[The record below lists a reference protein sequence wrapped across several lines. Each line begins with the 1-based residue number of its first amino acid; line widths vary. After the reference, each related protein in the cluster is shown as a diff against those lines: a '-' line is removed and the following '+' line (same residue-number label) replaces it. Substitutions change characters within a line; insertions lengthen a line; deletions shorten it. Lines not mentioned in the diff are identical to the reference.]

1 MLTTPGG
8 WLLVLAVLAP
18 FVGVLAGLALG
29 GRNAQR
35 VAALLLPVGLAVAAG
50 IAWTLLQ
57 SGDTVVYL
65 LGGWAPPLGIALR
78 ADGLSVVMMLAV
90 AVVICGIGVYARAD
104 FGSAAGT
111 PEKRAPFAFWLLL
124 LAVWGSLN
132 LVFVSGD
139 LFTLYVALELL
150 TFSGV
155 PLVCLDGRG
164 ETLRAALRY
173 LLFALAG
180 SLLYLLGAVL
190 LYGGYGTLD
199 IALLA
204 GRIRP
209 EPIAWTAA
217 ALMTVGLLAKT
228 ALFPLHIW
236 LPPAHAGAP
245 AAASAVL
252 SALVIKGSWFLVVRL
267 WFDVM
272 PGVVTL
278 PAAQLL
284 AGLGAAA
291 IVVGSVVAL
300 RQERLKLLVA
310 YSTIAQI
317 GYLFLMFPLAFDA
330 SGSTLVH
337 GAALTGGLLQAV
349 SHATAKAGMFMAAG
363 LIYAALGHDRIADLG
378 GVARAMPV
386 TVLTFA
392 VAGLALMGVVPSGA
406 YLAKKLLLDAADSSG
421 QWWWTMVLQGGAAFT
436 AGYVVLVLANALR
449 RPRRS
454 GQAGEAR
461 LATLGIRGA
470 GARPVLA
477 AARVRRLGPVPG
489 KLISNPLAP
498 KELGSTLL
506 VVLGGALLALGLSRR
521 PLLGRRRRSDGPVR
535 RATVAAGMRFEQADA
550 FLRRWPSASLG
561 LLVAGGAVRR
571 IDARAGSLMSGAQ
584 DRQLSRGA
592 LVALVVGSMVGAG
605 IFTLP
610 AAFGRTTGVLG
621 ALIAWCIAGAG
632 MLMLAFV
639 FQTLS
644 RRRPDLDAGIYA
656 YAKAGFGNY
665 LGFTAAFGYWVAC
678 CLADVAC

>member
-8 WLLVLAVLAP
+8 ILLVMAVLVP
-18 FVGVLAGLALG
+18 FVGVLVGLMLG
-29 GRNAQR
+29 GRHAQR
-35 VAALLLPVGLAVAAG
+35 VAALTLPAGLAIAAG
-50 IAWTLLQ
+50 LAATLLQ

-78 ADGLSVVMMLAV
+78 ADTLSVVMMLAV
-90 AVVICGIGVYARAD
+90 AVVICGIGLYARSD
-104 FGSAAGT
+104 FGSVAGAA
-111 PEKRAPFAFWLLL
+111 EARAPFTFWLLL

-150 TFSGV
+150 TFSAV

-164 ETLRAALRY
+164 DTLRAALRY

-190 LYGGYGTLD
+190 LYGAYGTLD
-199 IALLA
+199 ITLLA
-204 GRIRP
+204 ERIRP
-209 EPIAWTAA
+209 EPIAWTVA

-228 ALFPLHIW
+228 ALFPLHLW

-278 PAAQLL
+278 SAAQLL

-330 SGSTLVH
+330 VGSTLEH

-349 SHATAKAGMFMAAG
+349 SHATAKAAMFMAAG
-363 LIYAALGHDRIADLG
+363 LVYAALGHDRIADLAG
-378 GVARAMPV
+378 TARAMPI

-392 VAGLALMGVVPSGA
+392 LAGLALMGVVPSGA
-406 YLAKKLLLDAADSSG
+406 YVAKKLLLDAADGSG
-421 QWWWTMVLQGGAAFT
+421 QWWWTMVLQGGAVFT

-449 RPRRS
+449 RPSAPLPSVKRV
-454 GQAGEAR
+454 AR
-461 LATLGIRGA
+461 LSEFAALA
-470 GARPVLA
+470 LAVCSLLLALA
-477 AARVRRLGPVPG
+477 ALPLPG

-498 KELGSTLL
+498 AELGTALL
-506 VVLGGALLALGLSRR
+506 VFLGGAALALGLSRR
-521 PLLGRRRRSDGPVR
+521 PLLATGRDATDGPAR
-535 RATVAAGMRFEQADA
+535 RAAVAVGVAFEQADQGI
-550 FLRRWPSASLG
+550 RRWPAATLG
-561 LLVAGGAVRR
+561 LL
-571 IDARAGSLMSGAQ
+571 
-584 DRQLSRGA
+584 A
-592 LVALVVGSMVGAG
+592 LAAL
-605 IFTLP
+605 
-610 AAFGRTTGVLG
+610 FGWL
-621 ALIAWCIAGAG
+621 L
-632 MLMLAFV
+632 
-639 FQTLS
+639 
-644 RRRPDLDAGIYA
+644 
-656 YAKAGFGNY
+656 
-665 LGFTAAFGYWVAC
+665 TAH
-678 CLADVAC
+678 

>member
-8 WLLVLAVLAP
+8 ILLVMAVLVP
-18 FVGVLAGLALG
+18 FVGVLVGLMLGGRHAQHVAALTLPAGLAI
-29 GRNAQR
+29 
-35 VAALLLPVGLAVAAG
+35 AAGLAA
-50 IAWTLLQ
+50 TLLQ
-57 SGDTVVYL
+57 SGDTIVYL

-78 ADGLSVVMMLAV
+78 ADTLSVVMMLAV
-90 AVVICGIGVYARAD
+90 AVVICGIGLYARSD
-104 FGSAAGT
+104 FGSVAGAA
-111 PEKRAPFAFWLLL
+111 EARAPFTFWLLL

-150 TFSGV
+150 TFSAV

-164 ETLRAALRY
+164 DTLRAALRY

-190 LYGGYGTLD
+190 LYGAYGTLD
-199 IALLA
+199 ITLLA
-204 GRIRP
+204 ERIRP
-209 EPIAWTAA
+209 EPIAWTVA

-228 ALFPLHIW
+228 ALFPLHLW

-278 PAAQLL
+278 SAAQLL

-330 SGSTLVH
+330 VGSTLEH
-337 GAALTGGLLQAV
+337 GAALSGGLLQAV
-349 SHATAKAGMFMAAG
+349 SHATAKAAMFMAAG
-363 LIYAALGHDRIADLG
+363 LVYAALGHDRIADLAG
-378 GVARAMPV
+378 TARAMPI

-392 VAGLALMGVVPSGA
+392 LAGLALMGVVPSGA
-406 YLAKKLLLDAADSSG
+406 YVAKKLLLDAADGSG
-421 QWWWTMVLQGGAAFT
+421 QWWWTMVLQGGAVFT

-449 RPRRS
+449 RPSAPLSSVKRV
-454 GQAGEAR
+454 AR
-461 LATLGIRGA
+461 LSEFAA
-470 GARPVLA
+470 LA
-477 AARVRRLGPVPG
+477 LAVCSLLLAFAALPLPG

-498 KELGSTLL
+498 AELGTTLL
-506 VVLGGALLALGLSRR
+506 VFLGGAALALGLSRR
-521 PLLGRRRRSDGPVR
+521 PLLAAGARRHRRSGAARRGGGGRRVR
-535 RATVAAGMRFEQADA
+535 TGRPADSALAGRDPRIARAR
-550 FLRRWPSASLG
+550 
-561 LLVAGGAVRR
+561 GAVRLAA
-571 IDARAGSLMSGAQ
+571 D
-584 DRQLSRGA
+584 GA
-592 LVALVVGSMVGAG
+592 LMISAPPS
-605 IFTLP
+605 
-610 AAFGRTTGVLG
+610 
-621 ALIAWCIAGAG
+621 
-632 MLMLAFV
+632 
-639 FQTLS
+639 
-644 RRRPDLDAGIYA
+644 
-656 YAKAGFGNY
+656 
-665 LGFTAAFGYWVAC
+665 
-678 CLADVAC
+678 